1 MKKIFTLVAMAMMAV
16 GANAQTL
23 IAEKDWSGV
32 ADDALPWI
40 QFAGSEEEGFNGS
53 AKGGADGIEITVNE
67 KTGQLWQPQANV
79 VEGFDLEVDKNYKV
93 VVTAKLPCDG
103 QLQINMGDWGVNF
116 QYDFPVTATG
126 DFQEIECD
134 FAEYGGDATGAHVL
148 FQCGDFLGTTI
159 VKSVKVY
166 DMDGEGGGEEPA
178 GDEVIA
184 EKDWSGVADDA
195 LPWIQFAGS
204 EEEGFNGSAKGGAD
218 GIEITVNEKTGQ
230 LWQPQAN
237 VVEGFDL
244 SVDEN
249 YKVIVNAKLPCDGQ
263 LQINMGDWGVNF
275 QYDFP
280 VTATGDFQDIECEFP
295 EYGGDATG
303 AHVLFQCGDFQGT
316 SIVKSVKVLHLGGGS
331 GIKNVKATKA
341 NSARYNLA
349 GQKVDANY
357 KGIVIQNGKKF
368 IQK

>member
-40 QFAGSEEEGFNGS
+40 QFADPANGS
-53 AKGGADGIEITVNE
+53 AKGGADGIEITVTE
-67 KTGQLWQPQANV
+67 DVGQLWQPQANV
-79 VEGFDLEVDKNYKV
+79 LEGFDLAVDENYKV
-93 VVTAKLPCDG
+93 VITAKLPCDG
-103 QLQINMGDWGVNF
+103 QLQVNMGDWGVNF

-126 DFQEIECD
+126 DFQDIEVE
-134 FAEYGGDATGAHVL
+134 FPEYGGDATGAHVL
-148 FQCGDFLGTTI
+148 FQCGNFVGTSI

-166 DMDGEGGGEEPA
+166 NMSGEPGGGGEPA

-184 EKDWSGVADDA
+184 EKDWTGVAADA
-195 LPWIQFAGS
+195 LPWIQFADPA
-204 EEEGFNGSAKGGAD
+204 NGSAAADAD
-218 GIEITVNEKTGQ
+218 GIAITVTEDVGQ

-237 VVEGFDL
+237 IVEGFDL

-275 QYDFP
+275 QYDFA
-280 VTATGDFQDIECEFP
+280 VAATGDFQDIECEFP

-303 AHVLFQCGDFQGT
+303 AHVLFQCGNFVGT
-316 SIVKSVKVLHLGGGS
+316 TIVKSVKVLHLGGGS
-331 GIKNVKATKA
+331 GIKNVKAAKA

-349 GQKVDANY
+349 GQKVDASY
-357 KGIVIQNGKKF
+357 KGIVIQDGKKF